1 MKNYKLFIFIIT
13 FFICL
18 AAPVNVQAIA
28 SNNNTSNKDTEAVE
42 NLYDYMTNIK
52 NQYEVLKDLDAR
64 TFVKDYIKS
73 GDGKFS
79 LSKVSKALIV
89 YSFRELASS
98 LKLMA
103 TLISIAVICALLNN
117 LQKAFS
123 NESLSNIAY
132 FACYGLIIIL
142 MAKSF
147 YMGVNIASDT
157 INKMVD
163 FMTALIPVLLMLVAT
178 VGGITEAAVM
188 DPIIIGAINISA
200 RIFVDFIIPLILMSF
215 VLQFVNNLSDEYKI
229 SNLTKLLNQIA
240 LWCQGVIMTV
250 FIGIITIRGITSKTL
265 DAVTAKTA
273 KYAVDNFIPVVGKCL
288 SDAISTVAGYSLL
301 LKNALSTVGL
311 IILLFI
317 VIYPIIK
324 IVVLALVYKL
334 TAALIEPIS
343 DSRLVKTINSAGD
356 SLILIM
362 SCLISVSVMF
372 FIMIS
377 IIATAGRVLAG

>member
-1 MKNYKLFIFIIT
+1 MKNYKLFIIIIA

-18 AAPVNVQAIA
+18 AVPVNVQAIG

-89 YSFRELASS
+89 YSFREIVSS

-103 TLISIAVICALLNN
+103 ALISIAVICALLNN

-147 YMGVNIASDT
+147 YIGVNIAGET

-200 RIFVDFIIPLILMSF
+200 RVFVDFIIPLILMSF

-273 KYAVDNFIPVVGKCL
+273 KYAVDNFVPVVGKCL
-288 SDAISTVAGYSLL
+288 SDAISAVAGYSLL

-311 IILLFI
+311 IVLLFI

-377 IIATAGRVLAG
+377 IIATAGKVLIG